1 MTPASEIVPLP
12 YQPDDVRSVLG
23 PDWEARLR
31 TAYRWMIL
39 GRTLDTRMTALQRQ
53 GRVGFYG
60 AATGQEAVNVG
71 AGLTTVPDDW
81 VFPGLREQLIALVRG
96 HSLVEYASH
105 LFATDLDPARGRQ
118 MPCHPTAQPVRY
130 VSMSSVIGTQISQ
143 AVGAAYAIKH
153 KRAPGVSVAFFGD
166 GATSAND
173 FHAGL
178 NFAAVWQVPIVFCC
192 TNNQWAISNPVSNQT
207 HVATLAEKSRE
218 YGMPGKRVDGTD
230 LVAVMG
236 WLHAALERSRGGEG
250 PTLLEYV
257 VYRMTA
263 HSTSDDPKRYQ
274 PADWAAQAEAH
285 DPVRRLELWLA
296 EHELIA
302 DSERSAIATEV
313 DDQVRAAIA
322 VAESQPPPDPASLL
336 EDVLAPLA
344 PPPGLGT
351 GG

>member
-1 MTPASEIVPLP
+1 MTAASEVVPLP
-12 YQPDDVRSVLG
+12 YQPEDIRSALG
-23 PDWEARLR
+23 SEWEGRLQ
-31 TAYRWMIL
+31 TAYRWMVL
-39 GRTLDTRMTALQRQ
+39 GRTLDSRMTALQRQ

-71 AGLTTVPDDW
+71 AGLSTLPDDW

-118 MPCHPTAQPVRY
+118 MPCHPTARPVRY

-153 KRAPGVSVAFFGD
+153 KRAPGVSIAFFGD

-173 FHAGL
+173 FHSGL

-192 TNNQWAISNPVSNQT
+192 TNNQWAISNPVSKQT

-218 YGMPGKRVDGTD
+218 YGMPGQRVDGTD
-230 LVAVMG
+230 LIAVLRS
-236 WLHAALERSRGGEG
+236 LHDALERSRSGAG

-274 PADWAAQAEAH
+274 PADWAAEAEAH
-285 DPVRRLELWLA
+285 DPVRRLEQWLA
-296 EHELIA
+296 EHALLV
-302 DSERSAIATEV
+302 DSDRSAIALEA
-313 DDQVRAAIA
+313 DEQVRAAIA
-322 VAESQPPPDPASLL
+322 VAEPQPPPDPASLL
-336 EDVLAPLA
+336 EDVLASTTPS
-344 PPPGLGT
+344 PGLGT

>member
-1 MTPASEIVPLP
+1 MTVASAVVPLP
-12 YQPDDVRSVLG
+12 YQPGDVQSVLG
-23 PDWEARLR
+23 PDWEARVR
-31 TAYRWMIL
+31 AAYRWMIV
-39 GRTLDTRMTALQRQ
+39 GRTLDSRMTALQRQ

-96 HSLVEYASH
+96 LPLAEYASH

-118 MPCHPTAQPVRY
+118 MPCHPTARPVRY

-143 AVGAAYAIKH
+143 AVGTAYAIKH

-192 TNNQWAISNPVSNQT
+192 TNNQWAISNPVANQS

-218 YGMPGKRVDGTD
+218 YGMPGQRVDGTD

-236 WLHAALERSRGGEG
+236 SLQAALERSRSGAG

-257 VYRMTA
+257 VYRMTP

-274 PADWAAQAEAH
+274 PADWAAQANAH
-285 DPVRRLELWLA
+285 DPVRRLERWLDEHGLVA
-296 EHELIA
+296 E
-302 DSERSAIATEV
+302 DERSKMAAEV
-313 DDQVRAAIA
+313 DDEVRAAIA
-322 VAESQPPPDPASLL
+322 VAESQPPPDPASLF
-336 EDVLAPLA
+336 EDVVAAPA
-344 PPPGLGT
+344 PSAGLGS

>member
-1 MTPASEIVPLP
+1 MTVASEIVPLP
-12 YQPDDVRSVLG
+12 YQPEDVRTVLG
-23 PDWEARLR
+23 PDWEARVR
-31 TAYRWMIL
+31 SAYRWMIL

-71 AGLTTVPDDW
+71 AGLTTLPEDW

-96 HSLVEYASH
+96 HPLVEYASH

-118 MPCHPTAQPVRY
+118 MPCHPTAHPVRY

-143 AVGAAYAIKH
+143 AVGTAYAIKH

-173 FHAGL
+173 FHSGL
-178 NFAAVWQVPIVFCC
+178 NFAAVWEVPIVFCC

-218 YGMPGKRVDGTD
+218 YGMPGQRVDGTD
-230 LVAVMG
+230 LVAVIG
-236 WLHAALERSRGGEG
+236 SLRAALERARGGAG
-250 PTLLEYV
+250 PTFLEYV

-296 EHELIA
+296 ENGLVAE
-302 DSERSAIATEV
+302 SERRVIATEV

-336 EDVLAPLA
+336 EDVLAAPA
-344 PPPGLGT
+344 PPSGVGT